1 MIQGELNQPSDPN
14 WPKLRDQGLLA
25 WPWGE
30 IIAVGLVLSVVA
42 YWEAEAAGTA
52 GEGFNMFF
60 VGIPAII
67 VFIMAL
73 VAGIP
78 LRHRAIN
85 DFRLDTIYCGVGAL
99 GIISFVIANVGID
112 VHGRLEE
119 LQWLLGLGLFTLGI
133 PGLSALV
140 RRYISYRLLRS
151 HYEPAV

>member
-14 WPKLRDQGLLA
+14 WPKLRDQGLRA

-30 IIAVGLVLSVVA
+30 IIALGLVLALVA
-42 YWEAEAAGTA
+42 VWESDAVGSAA
-52 GEGFNMFF
+52 EGFTIVF
-60 VGIPAII
+60 VGIPAVI

-85 DFRLDTIYCGVGAL
+85 DFRLDAIYCGVGAL
-99 GIISFVIANVGID
+99 GLGSFIIATLGVD
-112 VHGRLEE
+112 VRGHLGE
-119 LQWLLGLGLFTLGI
+119 LQWLLGLGLFVLGI

-151 HYEPAV
+151 QYEPAA